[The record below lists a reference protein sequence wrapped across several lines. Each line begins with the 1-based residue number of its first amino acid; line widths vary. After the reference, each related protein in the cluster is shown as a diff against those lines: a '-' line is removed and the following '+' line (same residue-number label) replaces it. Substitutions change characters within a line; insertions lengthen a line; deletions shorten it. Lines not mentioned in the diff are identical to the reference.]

1 MDKSPPIQTM
11 TIISADPLRR
21 QRPCWNEATPH
32 SRPYMAALLNYRNKT
47 ICGGFLVGC
56 QWVMTSARCKI
67 SGFNTVVVLGA
78 HDLWANESAQEHY
91 LVEQAYQHENYMF
104 QNNTFSNDILLL
116 KLLSKVRLSKNIQ
129 PLPLPTSSRDL
140 SEGTLCSVAG
150 WSPYQDDCKFMLY
163 EANASIYDRSKCQK
177 FYPKI
182 DYGKICAGNREDD
195 SQLFI
200 QGEMGDPLVCNG
212 VAHGI
217 LSYRNPCPPAVYT
230 HIAEYIPWIEE
241 TMAK

>member
-1 MDKSPPIQTM
+1 MGWRLVFCTGTGRELILAIT
-11 TIISADPLRR
+11 DPD
-21 QRPCWNEATPH
+21 CCFV
-32 SRPYMAALLNYRNKT
+32 S
-47 ICGGFLVGC
+47 
-56 QWVMTSARCKI
+56 S

-91 LVEQAYQHENYMF
+91 LVEQAYQHENFMF

-200 QGEMGDPLVCNG
+200 QVR
-212 VAHGI
+212 V
-217 LSYRNPCPPAVYT
+217 SRNSRR
-230 HIAEYIPWIEE
+230 
-241 TMAK
+241 